1 MVKKIIIHKEGNYFY
16 TEGDVHTKRGVLKEE
31 DILNKKEIPNIK
43 GTFHIFE
50 AKFNDKLQKIKR
62 GPAIVQNKDIGPL
75 LTDTNIN
82 KDSIVLEAGTGCG
95 VVTSHLSR
103 FVKKIISYEIKEENI
118 KIAKKNFALLETNN
132 IEIKNKDIREGIE
145 EKELDLIFL
154 DLPESEKIIEHAY
167 NSLKES
173 SYLVI
178 YVPTTEQIK
187 EVIENRN
194 RFYIEK
200 IIEVLQREWQIK
212 PLRPKNQ
219 MLGHTAFLIFL
230 RK

>member
-145 EKELDLIFL
+145 EKDLDLIFL
-154 DLPESEKIIEHAY
+154 DLPESEKILWH
-167 NSLKES
+167 
-173 SYLVI
+173 
-178 YVPTTEQIK
+178 
-187 EVIENRN
+187 
-194 RFYIEK
+194 
-200 IIEVLQREWQIK
+200 
-212 PLRPKNQ
+212 
-219 MLGHTAFLIFL
+219 FLHCLLSFMVN
-230 RK
+230 